1 MIELNKVYS
10 TKELAQTI
18 SISYDR
24 LRHARNTYEEYL
36 KLFYDYTIIKK
47 GNTTSYLFKEQ
58 YEDFIPYV
66 EYSNAKRSKLL
77 QKKIKET
84 IKQDSR

>member
-1 MIELNKVYS
+1 MIDYV
-10 TKELAQTI
+10 
-18 SISYDR
+18 
-24 LRHARNTYEEYL
+24 TYEEYL

-66 EYSNAKRSKLL
+66 EYSNAKRPLL
-77 QKKIKET
+77 LPI
-84 IKQDSR
+84 